1 MGQFFKIL
9 GNLAFGVLFAMMF
22 FLWTFANTQTFD
34 PKEIIQYAGLIFAI
48 GVAFAMNKLN
58 ADEINKLKNEID
70 KLKKNNK
77 SNYYGHL
84 LD

>member
-1 MGQFFKIL
+1 MGQFFKVL
-9 GNLAFGVLFAMMF
+9 GNLVFGVLFAMMF
-22 FLWTFANTQTFD
+22 FLWTFVNAQTVD

-77 SNYYGHL
+77 SNIQ
-84 LD
+84 

>member
-1 MGQFFKIL
+1 MRQFFKVL
-9 GNLAFGVLFAMMF
+9 GNLAFGVLFSMMF
-22 FLWTFANTQTFD
+22 FLWTFANTQSFD

-48 GVAFAMNKLN
+48 GVAFTMSKLN

>member
-1 MGQFFKIL
+1 MGQFFKVL

-22 FLWTFANTQTFD
+22 FLLTFD

-48 GVAFAMNKLN
+48 GVAFAMSKLN

-70 KLKKNNK
+70 KLKNNK
-77 SNYYGHL
+77 SNIQ
-84 LD
+84 

>member
-1 MGQFFKIL
+1 MGQFFKVL
-9 GNLAFGVLFAMMF
+9 GNLVFGVSFAMMF

-34 PKEIIQYAGLIFAI
+34 LKEIIQYAGLIFAI

-77 SNYYGHL
+77 SNIQ
-84 LD
+84 

>member
-1 MGQFFKIL
+1 MGQFFKVL
-9 GNLAFGVLFAMMF
+9 GNLVFGVLFAMMF
-22 FLWTFANTQTFD
+22 FFWTFVNTQTFD
-34 PKEIIQYAGLIFAI
+34 PKEIIQYAGLIFAM